1 LLGDDKEMKKKGHDN
16 VESLDFNDF
25 EEDGFIEGDFNVGK
39 AIASFSFGASL
50 TEQVNNRSTA
60 PSVNINMPSAAPQA
74 LTNLGF
80 RTSQR
85 GLTPAVDGELYTVKR
100 CYQFRPS
107 TLKKLNELK
116 ANDSDYNVYLNTII
130 DQAILFYYDHVFAE
144 KSN

>member
-1 LLGDDKEMKKKGHDN
+1 MKKKGHDN

-39 AIASFSFGASL
+39 TIASFSFGASL
-50 TEQVNNRSTA
+50 EEQVNTTSSA
-60 PSVNINMPSAAPQA
+60 PSVDNNMPSAAPQA
-74 LTNLGF
+74 LSSLGF

-85 GLTPAVDGELYTVKR
+85 GLTPTVDGEFYSVKR

-107 TLKKLNELK
+107 TLRKLNELK
-116 ANDSDYNVYLNTII
+116 ANNSDYNVYLNTII